1 MYVDH
6 FQLQTRP
13 FLHVP
18 TSSICVMFHSMLEA
32 MNRCCEGID
41 DNNGPVLVI
50 GAAGCGKTTLLAQ
63 LDRQFRD
70 QMKIINLSCATITS
84 REELVQY
91 LMFELQQS
99 YEVTNIGQL
108 RLQLIDHLKS
118 AEHCPHGILLL
129 VVEAHSLSYEVFEEL
144 RMISNLVC
152 NDRHQVQ
159 LVIAGSRSLEEKLA
173 HPQLDSLNQRIHT
186 RCYLPRMTRDE
197 TMFFVL
203 DQMRQCGTDGKK
215 IFQPSALQKIH
226 DLTDGVPRLVCQLA
240 DATLKITC
248 AQNLTVVAAR
258 DVQIAWSDLQQ
269 LPMPENFDDAA
280 QTGTAPV
287 SAEGIIEFGDL
298 SDEPPAA
305 ATTTSGQQEEF
316 FVEPPLG
323 DADVTD
329 LTADDMRFS
338 EIPVSHSMADE
349 LADAGITQAEMPVA
363 EQSVAEQ
370 PVVEQPVAEQPV
382 AEQPV
387 IEQPVA
393 EQPVAEQPVAEQPVV
408 EQPVVEL
415 PLGVEPVVDD
425 SDVQTADE
433 PDLQSQFQSS
443 TPSDHSQI
451 SGPVEIPDAAVEK
464 QLDDLLKQVKSF
476 QNPHPGNSN
485 EAWPAK
491 TVEADADHAPAR
503 DLSESQKLFG
513 NQFIEEEP
521 VIDALAS
528 PVNSQATNEE
538 SDEVPNARD
547 SLQPLAQIP
556 ELESATAMPPVSN
569 SIISTDASGSVI
581 EHYGT
586 IAQTDSDG
594 GCDMPPQPAAADEIV
609 VVSPPADA
617 EPSSGVEESGD
628 AHADSPNVGHVI
640 RMDYRDLFE
649 QLKNEP
655 NAQSE

>member
-18 TSSICVMFHSMLEA
+18 TSSICVMYHSMLEA

-70 QMKIINLSCATITS
+70 QMRIINLSCATITS

-129 VVEAHSLSYEVFEEL
+129 VDEAHSLSYEVFEEL

-287 SAEGIIEFGDL
+287 SSEGIIEFGDL

-363 EQSVAEQ
+363 EQ
-370 PVVEQPVAEQPV
+370 
-382 AEQPV
+382 PV
-387 IEQPVA
+387 I
-393 EQPVAEQPVAEQPVV
+393 

-464 QLDDLLKQVKSF
+464 QLDDLLKQVQAF

-528 PVNSQATNEE
+528 PVNSQSTNEE

-594 GCDMPPQPAAADEIV
+594 GLDMPPQPAAADEIV

-628 AHADSPNVGHVI
+628 AHSDSPNVGHVI

>member
-18 TSSICVMFHSMLEA
+18 TSSICVMYHSMLEA

-70 QMKIINLSCATITS
+70 QMRIINLSCATITS

-129 VVEAHSLSYEVFEEL
+129 VDEAHSLSYEVFEEL

-269 LPMPENFDDAA
+269 LPLPENAVDAT

-363 EQSVAEQ
+363 EQPVAEQ

-387 IEQPVA
+387 I
-393 EQPVAEQPVAEQPVV
+393 

-528 PVNSQATNEE
+528 PVNSQSTNEE

-594 GCDMPPQPAAADEIV
+594 GLDMPPQPAAADEIV

-628 AHADSPNVGHVI
+628 AHSDSPNVGHVI